1 VDLAVHAARLF
12 KWEAAYKFL
21 HLLVGLPM
29 DSFGHAQTQPSPLLP
44 FHQSFINIVSDSSV
58 YGILALTYHPTDQES
73 KGAATSAMH

>member
-1 VDLAVHAARLF
+1 
-12 KWEAAYKFL
+12 
-21 HLLVGLPM
+21 M